1 VDEEEVGEVTEMA
14 VADVAVVVVDVAAD
28 MVTKKEEEEG
38 IIIIIKDVI
47 INNNTNSKI
56 EVIGRKWRNLSHVF
70 QQVSE
75 KRNRN

>member
-1 VDEEEVGEVTEMA
+1 VDEEEVGEVTEMV

-28 MVTKKEEEEG
+28 MVTKEEEEEG
-38 IIIIIKDVI
+38 TIIIIKDII
-47 INNNTNSKI
+47 INNNNTNNKI

-75 KRNRN
+75 KKK